1 MHDCNVLF
9 KKSTI
14 MNSALLI
21 IILIFYC
28 PAALWLF
35 LYGMNNY
42 YMIYLFLRKV
52 KKETSGNQEFLKQ
65 FWSNHSN
72 NMLPKVTTQL
82 PVYNERHVVE
92 RLIKAVVN
100 IDYPKELHE
109 IQVLDDSNDETK
121 DIVSALVNKYS
132 ARGFNIKHVVRDNRD
147 GFKAGALNL
156 GMEKAEGEFLA
167 IFDADFVPDKNFLY
181 DTIPFFYE
189 RPRVAIVQTRWGHIN
204 RNYSL
209 LTIAQ
214 SIGMDGHFIIEQGA
228 RTWNGL
234 YMNFNG
240 TAGVWRREAIIDSG
254 GWNFDTLT
262 EDLDLSYRAQL
273 KGWKTKFL
281 FDVVAPSELPVDI
294 NAYKS
299 QQHRWA
305 KGSIQTAKKVLP
317 QVFKTNDSLIKKV
330 EAFIHLNQYMVHPMM
345 IILALFS
352 FPLIVLLK
360 VQISNMSV
368 SLTMIILIF
377 LISMGA
383 FAPTFLYIVSQKKG
397 YKDWLKRCIFIPA
410 LMVIGCGIAINNTKA
425 VLEAL
430 FNIKSDFIR
439 TPKYGVTKRGRNIL
453 EKNYSLPLQAFFISE
468 ILLSAYCFMGFMQY
482 TSNKKFVFGPF
493 LLMYAIGFL
502 YVGMLSLFQKFNE
515 TIKC

>member
-1 MHDCNVLF
+1 
-9 KKSTI
+9 
-14 MNSALLI
+14 
-21 IILIFYC
+21 
-28 PAALWLF
+28 
-35 LYGMNNY
+35 
-42 YMIYLFLRKV
+42 MIYLFLRKV

-65 FWSNHSN
+65 YWSNHSN
-72 NMLPKVTTQL
+72 DKLPKVTTQL
-82 PVYNERHVVE
+82 PVYNEKHVVE
-92 RLIKAVVN
+92 RLVKAVVN

-121 DIVSALVNKYS
+121 DIVSALVHKYS
-132 ARGFNIKHVVRDNRD
+132 ARGFNIKHVVRNNRD

-189 RPRVAIVQTRWGHIN
+189 RPKVAIVQTRWGHIN

-254 GWNFDTLT
+254 GWTFDTLT

-273 KGWKTKFL
+273 KGWNTKFL
-281 FDVVAPSELPVDI
+281 LDVVAPSELPVDI

-317 QVFKTNDSLIKKV
+317 QIFKTNDSLIKKV

-352 FPLIVLLK
+352 FPLIILLK
-360 VQISNMSV
+360 VQMSNMSI
-368 SLTMIILIF
+368 SFTMMVLII

-383 FAPTFLYIVSQKKG
+383 FAPTFLYIVAQKKG
-397 YKDWLKRCIFIPA
+397 YKDWMKRCMFIPA

-430 FNIKSDFIR
+430 LNFKSDFIR
-439 TPKYGVTKRGRNIL
+439 TPKYGVIKQGRNIL
-453 EKNYSLPLQAFFISE
+453 VKNYSLPLQVFFISE

>member
-1 MHDCNVLF
+1 M
-9 KKSTI
+9 
-14 MNSALLI
+14 LLII

-35 LYGMNNY
+35 LYGINNY
-42 YMIYLFLRKV
+42 YMIFLFLRKN
-52 KKETSGNQEFLKQ
+52 KKESSTNQEFLKL
-65 FWSNHSN
+65 FWSNHGKN
-72 NMLPKVTTQL
+72 RLPKVTTQL
-82 PVYNERHVVE
+82 PIYNERHVVE
-92 RLIKAVVN
+92 RLIKAIVN

-121 DIVSALVNKYS
+121 SMVSDLVNKY
-132 ARGFNIKHVVRDNRD
+132 REMGFNIKHVVRRDRD

-156 GMEKAEGEFLA
+156 GLEKAEGEFLA
-167 IFDADFVPDKNFLY
+167 IFDADFVPDKDFLY
-181 DTIPFFYE
+181 QTIPFFYE
-189 RPRVAIVQTRWGHIN
+189 RPKVALVQTRWGHIN

-228 RTWNGL
+228 RAWNGL

-240 TAGVWRREAIIDSG
+240 TAGIWRREAIIDAG

-281 FDVVAPSELPVDI
+281 FDVVAPSELPIDI

-305 KGSIQTAKKVLP
+305 KGSIQTAKKLLP
-317 QVFKTNDSLIKKV
+317 QIYKTNETLIKKV

-345 IILALFS
+345 IILALLS
-352 FPLIVLLK
+352 LPLIILLK
-360 VQISNMSV
+360 PQISSMSV
-368 SLTMIILIF
+368 SLTMIIFMFLIF
-377 LISMGA
+377 MGA
-383 FAPTFLYIVSQKKG
+383 FAPTFLYIVAQKKG
-397 YKDWLKRCIFIPA
+397 YRDWQKRCLFIPV

-430 FNIKSDFIR
+430 LNIKSDFIR
-439 TPKYGVTKRGRNIL
+439 TPKYGVIKRGRNIL
-453 EKNYSLPLQAFFISE
+453 VKNYSLSLQVFFVSE
-468 ILLSAYCFMGFMQY
+468 ILLSAYCFIGFMQY

-502 YVGMLSLFQKFNE
+502 YVGTLSIFQKFSE
-515 TIKC
+515 KIRC

>member
-1 MHDCNVLF
+1 MDKAF
-9 KKSTI
+9 
-14 MNSALLI
+14 LI

-35 LYGMNNY
+35 LYGINNY
-42 YMIYLFLRKV
+42 YMVYLFLRKV
-52 KKETSGNQEFLKQ
+52 KRESSVNQEFIKR
-65 FWSNHSN
+65 FWLN
-72 NMLPKVTTQL
+72 NGKDRLPKVTTQL

-121 DIVSALVNKYS
+121 NIVSDLVNQY
-132 ARGFNIKHVVRDNRD
+132 RDMGFNIKHVVRKNRK
-147 GFKAGALNL
+147 GFKAGALKL
-156 GMEKAEGEFLA
+156 GLEKAEGEFLS

-189 RPRVAIVQTRWGHIN
+189 KPDIALVQTRWGHIN

-228 RTWNGL
+228 RAWNGL

-240 TAGVWRREAIIDSG
+240 TAGIWRREAIIDAG
-254 GWNFDTLT
+254 GWHFDTLT
-262 EDLDLSYRAQL
+262 EDLDLSYRVQL

-281 FDVVAPSELPVDI
+281 FDVVAPSELPIDI
-294 NAYKS
+294 TAYKS

-317 QVFKTNDSLIKKV
+317 QVFKTNDSLMKKI
-330 EAFIHLNQYMVHPMM
+330 EAFVHLNQYMVHPMM
-345 IILALFS
+345 IILALLS
-352 FPLIVLLK
+352 FPLIILLRA
-360 VQISNMSV
+360 QISNMPV
-368 SLTMIILIF
+368 SITMISLLILIF
-377 LISMGA
+377 LGA
-383 FAPTFLYIVSQKKG
+383 SAPSVLYVVAQKKG
-397 YKDWLKRCIFIPA
+397 YKDWKKRCLFIPA
-410 LMVIGCGIAINNTKA
+410 LMVIGCGIAVNNTKA

-430 FNIKSDFIR
+430 LNIKSDFIR
-439 TPKYGVTKRGRNIL
+439 TPKYGVVRRGRNIL
-453 EKNYSLPLQAFFISE
+453 AKSYSLPVTTFFIGE
-468 ILLSAYCFMGFMQY
+468 IFLSAYCFIGFMHY

-493 LLMYAIGFL
+493 LLMYAIGFF
-502 YVGMLSLFQKFNE
+502 YVGILSLFQKLSE
-515 TIKC
+515 RVKC

>member
-1 MHDCNVLF
+1 
-9 KKSTI
+9 

-35 LYGMNNY
+35 LYGINNY

-52 KKETSGNQEFLKQ
+52 KKETSGNQKFLKQ
-65 FWSNHSN
+65 FWSNHSKD
-72 NMLPKVTTQL
+72 MLPKVTTQL

-109 IQVLDDSNDETK
+109 IQVLDDSNDETR
-121 DIVSALVNKYS
+121 DIVSELVNKYR
-132 ARGFNIKHVVRDNRD
+132 AIGFNIKHVVRDNRD

-167 IFDADFVPDKNFLY
+167 IFDADFVPDKDFLY

-189 RPRVAIVQTRWGHIN
+189 RPKVAIVQTRWGHIN

-262 EDLDLSYRAQL
+262 EDLELSYRAQL
-273 KGWKTKFL
+273 KGWNTKFL
-281 FDVVAPSELPVDI
+281 FDVVTPSELPVDI

-305 KGSIQTAKKVLP
+305 KGSIQTAKKLLP

-345 IILALFS
+345 IILALLS

-360 VQISNMSV
+360 EQISNMSV
-368 SLTMIILIF
+368 SLTMIIIMF
-377 LISMGA
+377 FISMGA
-383 FAPTFLYIVSQKKG
+383 FAPTFLYIVAQKKG
-397 YKDWLKRCIFIPA
+397 YKDWLKRCLFIPA

-439 TPKYGVTKRGRNIL
+439 TPKYGVIKRGR
-453 EKNYSLPLQAFFISE
+453 K
-468 ILLSAYCFMGFMQY
+468 
-482 TSNKKFVFGPF
+482 
-493 LLMYAIGFL
+493 
-502 YVGMLSLFQKFNE
+502 
-515 TIKC
+515 

>member
-1 MHDCNVLF
+1 M
-9 KKSTI
+9 
-14 MNSALLI
+14 LLII

-35 LYGMNNY
+35 LYGINNY
-42 YMIYLFLRKV
+42 YMIFLFLRKN
-52 KKETSGNQEFLKQ
+52 KKESLTNQEFLKL
-65 FWSNHSN
+65 FWSNHGKDK
-72 NMLPKVTTQL
+72 LPKVTTQL
-82 PVYNERHVVE
+82 PIYNERHVVE
-92 RLIKAVVN
+92 RLIKAIVN

-121 DIVSALVNKYS
+121 SMVSDLVNKY
-132 ARGFNIKHVVRDNRD
+132 REMGFNIKHVVRRDRD

-156 GMEKAEGEFLA
+156 GLEKAEGEFLA
-167 IFDADFVPDKNFLY
+167 IFDADFVPDKDFLY
-181 DTIPFFYE
+181 QTIPFFYE
-189 RPRVAIVQTRWGHIN
+189 RPKVALVQTRWGHIN

-228 RTWNGL
+228 RAWNGL

-240 TAGVWRREAIIDSG
+240 TAGIWRREAIIDAG

-273 KGWKTKFL
+273 KGWNTKYL

-305 KGSIQTAKKVLP
+305 KGSIQTAKKLLP
-317 QVFKTNDSLIKKV
+317 QIFKTKETLIKKV

-345 IILALFS
+345 IILALLS
-352 FPLIVLLK
+352 FPLIILLK
-360 VQISNMSV
+360 PQISSMSV
-368 SLTMIILIF
+368 SLTMIIFMFLIF
-377 LISMGA
+377 MGA
-383 FAPTFLYIVSQKKG
+383 FAPTFLYIVAQKKG
-397 YKDWLKRCIFIPA
+397 YRDWQKRCLFIPV

-430 FNIKSDFIR
+430 LNIKSDFIR
-439 TPKYGVTKRGRNIL
+439 TPKYGVIKRGRNIL
-453 EKNYSLPLQAFFISE
+453 VKNYSLPLQVFFVSE
-468 ILLSAYCFMGFMQY
+468 ILLSAYCFIGFMQY

-502 YVGMLSLFQKFNE
+502 YVGTLSIFQKFSE
-515 TIKC
+515 KIRC

>member
-1 MHDCNVLF
+1 
-9 KKSTI
+9 
-14 MNSALLI
+14 MNKTLLI

-28 PAALWLF
+28 PAAIWLF
-35 LYGMNNY
+35 LYGINNY

-65 FWSNHSN
+65 FWSNHSKD
-72 NMLPKVTTQL
+72 MLPKVTTQL
-82 PVYNERHVVE
+82 PVYNEKHVVG
-92 RLIKAVVN
+92 RLIKAVIN

-109 IQVLDDSNDETK
+109 IQVLDDSNDETR
-121 DIVSALVNKYS
+121 DIVSELVNKYR
-132 ARGFNIKHVVRDNRD
+132 AIGFNINHIVRDTRD

-167 IFDADFVPDKNFLY
+167 IFDADFVPDKDFLY

-189 RPRVAIVQTRWGHIN
+189 RSKVAIIQTRWGHIN
-204 RNYSL
+204 PNFSL
-209 LTIAQ
+209 LTIVQ

-228 RTWNGL
+228 RNWNGL

-262 EDLDLSYRAQL
+262 EDLELSYRAQL
-273 KGWKTKFL
+273 KGWNTKFL
-281 FDVVAPSELPVDI
+281 FDVVTPSELPVDI

-317 QVFKTNDSLIKKV
+317 QIFKTNDSLIKKV

-345 IILALFS
+345 IMLALLS

-360 VQISNMSV
+360 EQISNMSV
-368 SLTMIILIF
+368 SLTMVILIF

-397 YKDWLKRCIFIPA
+397 YKDWKKRCLFIPA
-410 LMVIGCGIAINNTKA
+410 LMVIGCGIAVNNTKA
-425 VLEAL
+425 VFEAL

-439 TPKYGVTKRGRNIL
+439 TPKYGVINRGRNIL
-453 EKNYSLPLQAFFISE
+453 VKNYSLPLQVFFISE
-468 ILLSAYCFMGFMQY
+468 ILLSVYCFIGFMQY

>member
-1 MHDCNVLF
+1 M
-9 KKSTI
+9 
-14 MNSALLI
+14 LLI

-35 LYGMNNY
+35 LYGINNY
-42 YMIYLFLRKV
+42 YMIFLFLRKN
-52 KKETSGNQEFLKQ
+52 KKESSTNQEFLKL
-65 FWSNHSN
+65 FWSNHGKN
-72 NMLPKVTTQL
+72 RLPKVTTQL
-82 PVYNERHVVE
+82 PIYNERHVVE
-92 RLIKAVVN
+92 RLIKAIVN

-121 DIVSALVNKYS
+121 SMVSDLVNKY
-132 ARGFNIKHVVRDNRD
+132 REMGFNIKHVVRRDRD

-156 GMEKAEGEFLA
+156 GLEKAEGEFLA
-167 IFDADFVPDKNFLY
+167 IFDADFVPDKDFLY
-181 DTIPFFYE
+181 QTIPFFYE
-189 RPRVAIVQTRWGHIN
+189 RPKVALVQTRWGHIN

-228 RTWNGL
+228 RAWNGL

-240 TAGVWRREAIIDSG
+240 TAGIWRREAIIDAG

-281 FDVVAPSELPVDI
+281 FDVVAPSELPIDI

-305 KGSIQTAKKVLP
+305 KGSIQTAKKLLP
-317 QVFKTNDSLIKKV
+317 QIYKTNETLIKKV

-345 IILALFS
+345 IILALLS
-352 FPLIVLLK
+352 LPLIILLK
-360 VQISNMSV
+360 PQISSMSV
-368 SLTMIILIF
+368 SLTMIIFMFLIF
-377 LISMGA
+377 MGA
-383 FAPTFLYIVSQKKG
+383 FAPTFLYIVAQKKG
-397 YKDWLKRCIFIPA
+397 YRDWQKRCLFIPV

-430 FNIKSDFIR
+430 LNIKSDFIR
-439 TPKYGVTKRGRNIL
+439 TPKYGVIKRGRNIL
-453 EKNYSLPLQAFFISE
+453 VKNYSLSLQVFFVSE
-468 ILLSAYCFMGFMQY
+468 ILLSAYCFIGFMQY
-482 TSNKKFVFGPF
+482 TSKKKFVFGPF

-502 YVGMLSLFQKFNE
+502 YVGTLSIFQKFSE
-515 TIKC
+515 KIRC

>member
-1 MHDCNVLF
+1 
-9 KKSTI
+9 
-14 MNSALLI
+14 
-21 IILIFYC
+21 
-28 PAALWLF
+28 
-35 LYGMNNY
+35 
-42 YMIYLFLRKV
+42 
-52 KKETSGNQEFLKQ
+52 
-65 FWSNHSN
+65 
-72 NMLPKVTTQL
+72 MLPKVTTQL

-92 RLIKAVVN
+92 RLIKAVVD

-189 RPRVAIVQTRWGHIN
+189 RPKVAIVQTRWGHIN

-439 TPKYGVTKRGRNIL
+439 TPKYGVTKRGRSIL
-453 EKNYSLPLQAFFISE
+453 VKNYSLPLQVFFISE

>member
-1 MHDCNVLF
+1 M
-9 KKSTI
+9 
-14 MNSALLI
+14 LLI

-35 LYGMNNY
+35 LYGINNY
-42 YMIYLFLRKV
+42 YMIFLFLRKN
-52 KKETSGNQEFLKQ
+52 KKESSTNQEFLKL
-65 FWSNHSN
+65 FWSNHGKN
-72 NMLPKVTTQL
+72 RLPKVTTQL
-82 PVYNERHVVE
+82 PIYNERHVVE
-92 RLIKAVVN
+92 RLIKAIVN

-121 DIVSALVNKYS
+121 SMVSDLVNKY
-132 ARGFNIKHVVRDNRD
+132 REMGFNIKHVVRRDRD

-156 GMEKAEGEFLA
+156 GLEKAEGEFLA
-167 IFDADFVPDKNFLY
+167 IFDADFVPDKDFLY
-181 DTIPFFYE
+181 QTIPFFYE
-189 RPRVAIVQTRWGHIN
+189 RPKVALVQTRWGHIN

-228 RTWNGL
+228 RAWNGL

-240 TAGVWRREAIIDSG
+240 TAGIWRREAIIDAG

-273 KGWKTKFL
+273 KGWNTKYL
-281 FDVVAPSELPVDI
+281 FEVVAPSELPVDI

-305 KGSIQTAKKVLP
+305 KGSIQTAKKLLP
-317 QVFKTNDSLIKKV
+317 QIFRANESLIKKV

-345 IILALFS
+345 IILALLS
-352 FPLIVLLK
+352 LPLIILLK
-360 VQISNMSV
+360 PQISNMPV
-368 SLTMIILIF
+368 SLTMIIFMFLIF
-377 LISMGA
+377 MGA
-383 FAPTFLYIVSQKKG
+383 FAPTFLYIVAQKKG
-397 YKDWLKRCIFIPA
+397 YKDWLKRCLFIPT
-410 LMVIGCGIAINNTKA
+410 LMVIGCGVAINNTKA

-430 FNIKSDFIR
+430 LNIKSDFIR
-439 TPKYGVTKRGRNIL
+439 TPKYGVIKRGRNIL
-453 EKNYSLPLQAFFISE
+453 VKNYSLPLQLFFVSE
-468 ILLSAYCFMGFMQY
+468 ILLSAYCFIGFMQY
-482 TSNKKFVFGPF
+482 TSNKKFIFGPF

-502 YVGMLSLFQKFNE
+502 YVGTLSLFQKFSE
-515 TIKC
+515 KIKC

>member
-1 MHDCNVLF
+1 M
-9 KKSTI
+9 
-14 MNSALLI
+14 
-21 IILIFYC
+21 IF
-28 PAALWLF
+28 
-35 LYGMNNY
+35 
-42 YMIYLFLRKV
+42 LFLRKN
-52 KKETSGNQEFLKQ
+52 KKESSTNQEFLKL
-65 FWSNHSN
+65 FWSNHGKN
-72 NMLPKVTTQL
+72 RLPKVTTQL
-82 PVYNERHVVE
+82 PIYNERHVVE
-92 RLIKAVVN
+92 RLIKAIVN

-121 DIVSALVNKYS
+121 SMVSDLVNKY
-132 ARGFNIKHVVRDNRD
+132 REMGFNIKHVVRRDRD

-156 GMEKAEGEFLA
+156 GLEKAEGEFLA
-167 IFDADFVPDKNFLY
+167 IFDADFVPDKDFLY
-181 DTIPFFYE
+181 QTIPFFYE
-189 RPRVAIVQTRWGHIN
+189 RPKVALVQTRWGHIN

-228 RTWNGL
+228 RAWNGL

-240 TAGVWRREAIIDSG
+240 TAGIWRREAIIDAG

-281 FDVVAPSELPVDI
+281 FDVVAPSELPIDI

-305 KGSIQTAKKVLP
+305 KGSIQTAKKLLP
-317 QVFKTNDSLIKKV
+317 QIYKTNETLIKKV

-345 IILALFS
+345 IILALLS
-352 FPLIVLLK
+352 LPLIILLK
-360 VQISNMSV
+360 PQISSMSV
-368 SLTMIILIF
+368 SLTMIIFMFLIF
-377 LISMGA
+377 MGA
-383 FAPTFLYIVSQKKG
+383 FAPTFLYIVAQKKG
-397 YKDWLKRCIFIPA
+397 YRDWQKRCLFIPV

-430 FNIKSDFIR
+430 LNIKSDFIR
-439 TPKYGVTKRGRNIL
+439 TPKYGVIKRGRNIL
-453 EKNYSLPLQAFFISE
+453 VKNYSLSLQVFFVSE
-468 ILLSAYCFMGFMQY
+468 ILLSAYCFIGFMQY

-502 YVGMLSLFQKFNE
+502 YVGTLSIFQKFSE
-515 TIKC
+515 KIRC

>member
-1 MHDCNVLF
+1 MF
-9 KKSTI
+9 
-14 MNSALLI
+14 LI

-42 YMIYLFLRKV
+42 YMIFLFLRKN
-52 KKETSGNQEFLKQ
+52 KKETSTNQEFLKL
-65 FWSNHSN
+65 FWSNYDKDT
-72 NMLPKVTTQL
+72 LPKVTTQL

-100 IDYPKELHE
+100 IDYPKNLHE

-121 DIVSALVNKYS
+121 SMVSDLVNKY
-132 ARGFNIKHVVRDNRD
+132 REMGFNIKHIVREDRD

-156 GMEKAEGEFLA
+156 GLEKAEGEFLS
-167 IFDADFVPDKNFLY
+167 IFDADFVPDKDFLY
-181 DTIPFFYE
+181 KTIPFFYE
-189 RPRVAIVQTRWGHIN
+189 RPKVALVQTRWGHIN

-228 RTWNGL
+228 RAWNGL

-240 TAGVWRREAIIDSG
+240 TAGIWRREAIIDAG

-273 KGWKTKFL
+273 RGWNTKYL

-305 KGSIQTAKKVLP
+305 KGSIQAAKKLLP
-317 QVFKTNDSLIKKV
+317 QVFRTNDSLIKKV

-345 IILALFS
+345 IILALLS
-352 FPLIVLLK
+352 FPLILLLK
-360 VQISNMSV
+360 VQISSMSV
-368 SLTMIILIF
+368 SLTMIIFMFLIF
-377 LISMGA
+377 MGA
-383 FAPTFLYIVSQKKG
+383 FAPTFLYIVAQKKG
-397 YKDWLKRCIFIPA
+397 YKDWQKRCLFIPA

-430 FNIKSDFIR
+430 LNIKSDFIR
-439 TPKYGVTKRGRNIL
+439 TPKYGVIKRGRNIRV
-453 EKNYSLPLQAFFISE
+453 KNYSLPLQGFFVSE
-468 ILLSAYCFMGFMQY
+468 IVLSVYCFIGFMQY

-502 YVGMLSLFQKFNE
+502 YVGTLSLFQKFSGK
-515 TIKC
+515 IKC

>member
-1 MHDCNVLF
+1 M
-9 KKSTI
+9 
-14 MNSALLI
+14 
-21 IILIFYC
+21 
-28 PAALWLF
+28 
-35 LYGMNNY
+35 
-42 YMIYLFLRKV
+42 
-52 KKETSGNQEFLKQ
+52 
-65 FWSNHSN
+65 
-72 NMLPKVTTQL
+72 
-82 PVYNERHVVE
+82 VE
-92 RLIKAVVN
+92 RLIKAIVN

-121 DIVSALVNKYS
+121 SMVSDLVNKY
-132 ARGFNIKHVVRDNRD
+132 REMGFNIKHVVRRDRD

-156 GMEKAEGEFLA
+156 GLEKAEGEFLA
-167 IFDADFVPDKNFLY
+167 IFDADFVPDKDFLY
-181 DTIPFFYE
+181 QTIPFFYE
-189 RPRVAIVQTRWGHIN
+189 RPKVALVQTRWGHIN

-228 RTWNGL
+228 RAWNGL

-240 TAGVWRREAIIDSG
+240 TAGIWRREAIIDAG

-273 KGWKTKFL
+273 KGWNTKYL

-305 KGSIQTAKKVLP
+305 KGSIQTAKKLLP
-317 QVFKTNDSLIKKV
+317 QIYKTNETLIKKV

-345 IILALFS
+345 IILALLS
-352 FPLIVLLK
+352 LPLIILLK
-360 VQISNMSV
+360 PQISSMSV
-368 SLTMIILIF
+368 SLTMIIFMFLIF
-377 LISMGA
+377 MGA
-383 FAPTFLYIVSQKKG
+383 FAPTFLYIVAQKKG
-397 YKDWLKRCIFIPA
+397 YRDWQKRCLFIPV

-430 FNIKSDFIR
+430 LNIKSDFIR
-439 TPKYGVTKRGRNIL
+439 TPKYGVIKRGRNIL
-453 EKNYSLPLQAFFISE
+453 VKNYSLSLQVFFVSE
-468 ILLSAYCFMGFMQY
+468 ILLSAYCFIGFMQY

-502 YVGMLSLFQKFNE
+502 YVGTLSIFQKFSE
-515 TIKC
+515 KIRC

>member
-1 MHDCNVLF
+1 MER
-9 KKSTI
+9 
-14 MNSALLI
+14 ALLI

-35 LYGMNNY
+35 LYGVNNY

-65 FWSNHSN
+65 YWSNHSN
-72 NMLPKVTTQL
+72 DMLPKVTTQL
-82 PVYNERHVVE
+82 PVYNEKHVVE
-92 RLIKAVVN
+92 RLVKAVVN

-121 DIVSALVNKYS
+121 DIVSALVHKYS
-132 ARGFNIKHVVRDNRD
+132 ARGFNIKHVVRNNRD

-189 RPRVAIVQTRWGHIN
+189 RPKVAIVQTRWGHIN

-254 GWNFDTLT
+254 GWTFDTLT

-273 KGWKTKFL
+273 KGWNTKFL
-281 FDVVAPSELPVDI
+281 LDVVAPSELPVDI

-317 QVFKTNDSLIKKV
+317 QIFKTNDSLIKKV

-352 FPLIVLLK
+352 FPLIILLK
-360 VQISNMSV
+360 VQMSNMSV
-368 SLTMIILIF
+368 SFTMMVLII

-383 FAPTFLYIVSQKKG
+383 FAPTFLYIVAQKKG
-397 YKDWLKRCIFIPA
+397 YKDWMKRCMFIPA

-430 FNIKSDFIR
+430 LNFKSDFIR
-439 TPKYGVTKRGRNIL
+439 TPKYGVIKQGRNIL
-453 EKNYSLPLQAFFISE
+453 VKNYSLPLQVFFISE

-482 TSNKKFVFGPF
+482 TSNKKFIFGPF

-502 YVGMLSLFQKFNE
+502 YVGMLSLFQKLNE
-515 TIKC
+515 TIKY

>member
-1 MHDCNVLF
+1 MER
-9 KKSTI
+9 
-14 MNSALLI
+14 ALLI

-35 LYGMNNY
+35 LYGVNNY

-65 FWSNHSN
+65 YWSNHSN
-72 NMLPKVTTQL
+72 DKLPKVTTQL
-82 PVYNERHVVE
+82 PVYNEKHVVE
-92 RLIKAVVN
+92 RLVKAVVN

-121 DIVSALVNKYS
+121 DIVSALVHKYS
-132 ARGFNIKHVVRDNRD
+132 ARGFNIKHVVRNNRD

-189 RPRVAIVQTRWGHIN
+189 RPKVAIVQTRWGHIN

-254 GWNFDTLT
+254 GWTFDTLT

-273 KGWKTKFL
+273 KGWNTKFL
-281 FDVVAPSELPVDI
+281 LDVVAPSELPVDI

-317 QVFKTNDSLIKKV
+317 QIFKTNDSLIKKV

-352 FPLIVLLK
+352 FPLIILLK
-360 VQISNMSV
+360 VQMSNMSV
-368 SLTMIILIF
+368 SFTMMVLII

-383 FAPTFLYIVSQKKG
+383 FAPTFLYIVAQKKG
-397 YKDWLKRCIFIPA
+397 YKDWMKRCMFIPA
-410 LMVIGCGIAINNTKA
+410 LMFIGCGIAINNTKA

-430 FNIKSDFIR
+430 LNFKSDFIR
-439 TPKYGVTKRGRNIL
+439 TPKYGVIKRGRNTL
-453 EKNYSLPLQAFFISE
+453 VKNYSLPLQVFFISE

-515 TIKC
+515 AIKC

>member
-1 MHDCNVLF
+1 
-9 KKSTI
+9 
-14 MNSALLI
+14 
-21 IILIFYC
+21 
-28 PAALWLF
+28 
-35 LYGMNNY
+35 
-42 YMIYLFLRKV
+42 MIYLFQRRF
-52 KKETSGNQEFLKQ
+52 KEESYKNREFLKQ
-65 FWSNHSN
+65 FWSAHSEGK
-72 NMLPKVTTQL
+72 LPKVTTQL

-100 IDYPKELHE
+100 IDYPKSLHE

-121 DIVSALVNKYS
+121 SMISGLVNKY
-132 ARGFNIKHVVRDNRD
+132 REMGFNIKHIVRENRN

-156 GMEKAEGEFLA
+156 GLEKAEGEFLS

-181 DTIPFFYE
+181 ETIPFFYE
-189 RPRVAIVQTRWGHIN
+189 RPKVALVQTRWGHIN

-228 RTWNGL
+228 RAWNGL

-240 TAGVWRREAIIDSG
+240 TAGVWKREAIIDAG
-254 GWNFDTLT
+254 GWHFDTLT

-273 KGWKTKFL
+273 KGWNTKFL

-305 KGSIQTAKKVLP
+305 KGSIQTAKKLLP
-317 QVFKTNDSLIKKV
+317 QVFKTNDSLIKKL

-345 IILALFS
+345 IILALLS

-360 VQISNMSV
+360 VQIGNMSV
-368 SLTMIILIF
+368 SLTMILLIF
-377 LISMGA
+377 LIFMGA

-397 YKDWLKRCIFIPA
+397 YKDWRKRCLFIPA

-439 TPKYGVTKRGRNIL
+439 TPKYGVIKRGRNIL
-453 EKNYSLPLQAFFISE
+453 VKNYSLPVKMFFVSE
-468 ILLSAYCFMGFMQY
+468 IFLGGYCFIGFMQY

-493 LLMYAIGFL
+493 LLMYAIGFF
-502 YVGMLSLFQKFNE
+502 YVGMLSLFQKFSE
-515 TIKC
+515 KIKC

>member
-1 MHDCNVLF
+1 M
-9 KKSTI
+9 
-14 MNSALLI
+14 LLII

-35 LYGMNNY
+35 LYGINNY
-42 YMIYLFLRKV
+42 YMIFLFLRKN
-52 KKETSGNQEFLKQ
+52 KKESSTNQEFLKL
-65 FWSNHSN
+65 FWSNHGKN
-72 NMLPKVTTQL
+72 RLPKVTTQL
-82 PVYNERHVVE
+82 PIYNERHVVE
-92 RLIKAVVN
+92 RLIKAIVN

-121 DIVSALVNKYS
+121 SMVSDLVNKY
-132 ARGFNIKHVVRDNRD
+132 REMGFNIKHVVRRDRD

-156 GMEKAEGEFLA
+156 GLEKAEGEFLA
-167 IFDADFVPDKNFLY
+167 IFDADFVPDKDFLY
-181 DTIPFFYE
+181 QTIPFFYE
-189 RPRVAIVQTRWGHIN
+189 RPKVALVQTRWGHIN

-228 RTWNGL
+228 RAWNGL

-240 TAGVWRREAIIDSG
+240 TAGIWRREAIIDAG

-281 FDVVAPSELPVDI
+281 FDVIAPSELPIDI

-305 KGSIQTAKKVLP
+305 KGSIQTAKKLLP
-317 QVFKTNDSLIKKV
+317 QIYKTNETLIKKV

-345 IILALFS
+345 IILALLS
-352 FPLIVLLK
+352 LPLIILLK
-360 VQISNMSV
+360 PQISSMSV
-368 SLTMIILIF
+368 SLTMIIFMFLIF
-377 LISMGA
+377 MGA
-383 FAPTFLYIVSQKKG
+383 FAPTFLYIVAQKKG
-397 YKDWLKRCIFIPA
+397 YRDWQKRCLFIPV

-430 FNIKSDFIR
+430 LNIKSDFIR
-439 TPKYGVTKRGRNIL
+439 TPKYGVIKRGRNIL
-453 EKNYSLPLQAFFISE
+453 VKNYSLSLQVFFVSE
-468 ILLSAYCFMGFMQY
+468 ILLSAYCFIGFMQY

-502 YVGMLSLFQKFNE
+502 YVGTLSIFQKFSE
-515 TIKC
+515 KIRC

>member
-1 MHDCNVLF
+1 M
-9 KKSTI
+9 
-14 MNSALLI
+14 LLII

-35 LYGMNNY
+35 LYGINNY
-42 YMIYLFLRKV
+42 YMIFLFLRKN
-52 KKETSGNQEFLKQ
+52 KKESSTNQEFLKL
-65 FWSNHSN
+65 FWSNHGKN
-72 NMLPKVTTQL
+72 RLPKVTTQL
-82 PVYNERHVVE
+82 PIYNERHVVE
-92 RLIKAVVN
+92 RLIKAIVN

-121 DIVSALVNKYS
+121 SMVSDLVNKY
-132 ARGFNIKHVVRDNRD
+132 REMGFNIKHVVRRDRD

-156 GMEKAEGEFLA
+156 GLEKAEGEFLA
-167 IFDADFVPDKNFLY
+167 IFDADFVPDKDFLY
-181 DTIPFFYE
+181 QTIPFFYE
-189 RPRVAIVQTRWGHIN
+189 RPKVALVQTRWGHIN
-204 RNYSL
+204 RKYSL

-228 RTWNGL
+228 RAWNGL

-240 TAGVWRREAIIDSG
+240 TAGIWRREAIIDAG

-281 FDVVAPSELPVDI
+281 FDVVAPSELPIDI

-305 KGSIQTAKKVLP
+305 KGSIQTAKKLLP
-317 QVFKTNDSLIKKV
+317 QIYKTNETLIKKV

-345 IILALFS
+345 IILALLS
-352 FPLIVLLK
+352 LPLIILLK
-360 VQISNMSV
+360 PQISSMSV
-368 SLTMIILIF
+368 SLTMIIFMFLIF
-377 LISMGA
+377 MGA
-383 FAPTFLYIVSQKKG
+383 FAPTFLYIVAQKKG
-397 YKDWLKRCIFIPA
+397 YRDWQKRCLFIPV

-430 FNIKSDFIR
+430 LNIKSDFIR
-439 TPKYGVTKRGRNIL
+439 TPKYGVIKRGRNIL
-453 EKNYSLPLQAFFISE
+453 VKNYSLSLQVFFVSE
-468 ILLSAYCFMGFMQY
+468 ILLSAYCFIGFMQY

-502 YVGMLSLFQKFNE
+502 YVGTLSIFQKFSE
-515 TIKC
+515 KIRC

>member
-1 MHDCNVLF
+1 M
-9 KKSTI
+9 
-14 MNSALLI
+14 LLII

-35 LYGMNNY
+35 LYGINNY
-42 YMIYLFLRKV
+42 YMIFLFLRKN
-52 KKETSGNQEFLKQ
+52 KKESSTNQEFLKL
-65 FWSNHSN
+65 FWSNHGKN
-72 NMLPKVTTQL
+72 RLPKVTTQL
-82 PVYNERHVVE
+82 PIYNERHVVE
-92 RLIKAVVN
+92 RLIKAIVN

-121 DIVSALVNKYS
+121 SMVSDLVNKY
-132 ARGFNIKHVVRDNRD
+132 REMGFNIKHVVRRDRD

-156 GMEKAEGEFLA
+156 GLEKAEGEFLA
-167 IFDADFVPDKNFLY
+167 IFDADFVPDKDFLY
-181 DTIPFFYE
+181 QTIPFFYE
-189 RPRVAIVQTRWGHIN
+189 RPKVALVQTRWGHIN

-228 RTWNGL
+228 RAWNGL

-240 TAGVWRREAIIDSG
+240 TAGIWRREAIIDAG

-281 FDVVAPSELPVDI
+281 FDVVAPSELPIDI

-305 KGSIQTAKKVLP
+305 KGSIQTAKKLLP
-317 QVFKTNDSLIKKV
+317 QIYKTNETLIKKV

-345 IILALFS
+345 IILALLS
-352 FPLIVLLK
+352 LPLIILLK
-360 VQISNMSV
+360 PQISSMSV
-368 SLTMIILIF
+368 SLTMIIFMFLIF
-377 LISMGA
+377 MGA
-383 FAPTFLYIVSQKKG
+383 FAPTFLYIVAQKKG
-397 YKDWLKRCIFIPA
+397 YRDWQKRCLFIPV

-430 FNIKSDFIR
+430 LNIKSDFIR
-439 TPKYGVTKRGRNIL
+439 TPKYGVIKRGRNIL
-453 EKNYSLPLQAFFISE
+453 VKNYSLSLQVFFVSE
-468 ILLSAYCFMGFMQY
+468 ILLSAYCFIGFMQY

-493 LLMYAIGFL
+493 LLMYAIGFF
-502 YVGMLSLFQKFNE
+502 YVGTLSLFQKFSE
-515 TIKC
+515 KIKC

>member
-1 MHDCNVLF
+1 M
-9 KKSTI
+9 
-14 MNSALLI
+14 LLII

-35 LYGMNNY
+35 LYGINNY
-42 YMIYLFLRKV
+42 YMIFLFLRKN
-52 KKETSGNQEFLKQ
+52 KKESSTNQEFLKL
-65 FWSNHSN
+65 FWSNHGEDK
-72 NMLPKVTTQL
+72 LPKVTTQL
-82 PVYNERHVVE
+82 PIYNERHVVE
-92 RLIKAVVN
+92 RLIKAIVN

-121 DIVSALVNKYS
+121 SMVSDLVNKY
-132 ARGFNIKHVVRDNRD
+132 REMGFNIKHVVRRDRD

-156 GMEKAEGEFLA
+156 GLEKAEGEFLA
-167 IFDADFVPDKNFLY
+167 IFDADFVPDKDFLY
-181 DTIPFFYE
+181 QTIPFFYE
-189 RPRVAIVQTRWGHIN
+189 RPKVALVQTRWGHIN

-228 RTWNGL
+228 RAWNGL

-240 TAGVWRREAIIDSG
+240 TAGIWRREAIIDAG

-281 FDVVAPSELPVDI
+281 FDVVAPSELPIDI

-305 KGSIQTAKKVLP
+305 KGSIQTAKKLLP
-317 QVFKTNDSLIKKV
+317 QIYKTNETLIKKV

-345 IILALFS
+345 IILALLS
-352 FPLIVLLK
+352 LPLIILLK
-360 VQISNMSV
+360 PQISSMSV
-368 SLTMIILIF
+368 SLTMIIFMFLIF
-377 LISMGA
+377 MGA
-383 FAPTFLYIVSQKKG
+383 FAPTFLYIVAQKKG
-397 YKDWLKRCIFIPA
+397 YRDWQKRCLFIPV

-430 FNIKSDFIR
+430 LNIKSDFIR
-439 TPKYGVTKRGRNIL
+439 TPKYGVIKRGRNIL
-453 EKNYSLPLQAFFISE
+453 VKNYSLSLQVFFVSE
-468 ILLSAYCFMGFMQY
+468 ILLSAYCFIGFMQY

-502 YVGMLSLFQKFNE
+502 YVGTLSIFQKFSE
-515 TIKC
+515 KIRC